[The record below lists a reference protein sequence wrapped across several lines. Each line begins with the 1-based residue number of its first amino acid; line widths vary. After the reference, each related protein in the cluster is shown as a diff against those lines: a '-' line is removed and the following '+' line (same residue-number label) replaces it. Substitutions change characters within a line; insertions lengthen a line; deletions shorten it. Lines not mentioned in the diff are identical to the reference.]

1 MNEVP
6 IWVLFCILVVLIVL
20 SAFFSSAETGM
31 MSLNRYRLRNLAK
44 VHPGARRAHTLL
56 ERPDRLI
63 GIILLGNNFVNILA
77 SSIATII
84 AMRLY
89 GEAGI
94 AIATFILTLLIL
106 IFAELAPKTL
116 AALYPER
123 VAFPAA
129 LLLSVL
135 LKIFYPLVATTNV
148 LANGVLRLLGV
159 STDQFQS
166 QQLTSDEIRIVLN
179 EAGAMLSQRY
189 KQMLVS
195 ILDLE
200 RVTVEDIMVPRG
212 EIHCIDLD
220 DDEDDILEQM
230 VHSQYTRLP
239 LIQGNFGTV
248 IGVLHVRRLL
258 AILNRDEFAAQALP
272 DLCEP
277 AYYIPEGT
285 PLDVQL
291 RNFQREQERLGLV
304 VDEYGDVQ
312 GLVVLNDLLEEIV
325 GEFTTDPADLA
336 TDVHPQSDGTF
347 LVDGSTHI
355 RDLNRG
361 FQFELPTHGPKT
373 INGLVLEYLESI
385 PETGTSFLINNYPLE
400 VVQTTDNAVKTVRI
414 SPRLTKKPATVRPS

>member
-1 MNEVP
+1 MAGAAVKRASPQMSTMTPSHMLDSPAPPTPCLAPVELRILCCRLLAFATYREVRLNEVP

-277 AYYIPEGT
+277 AYYIPRRHPAGCAVTQLPARAGT
-285 PLDVQL
+285 AGAGRGRIRRRAGTGGPERSAG
-291 RNFQREQERLGLV
+291 RNRRRIHHRPGRSRHRCTPPERW
-304 VDEYGDVQ
+304 
-312 GLVVLNDLLEEIV
+312 
-325 GEFTTDPADLA
+325 
-336 TDVHPQSDGTF
+336 
-347 LVDGSTHI
+347 HI
-355 RDLNRG
+355 PG
-361 FQFELPTHGPKT
+361 
-373 INGLVLEYLESI
+373 
-385 PETGTSFLINNYPLE
+385 
-400 VVQTTDNAVKTVRI
+400 
-414 SPRLTKKPATVRPS
+414 